1 MNFYIIKVLLYA
13 RHSRYEY
20 WSYALITA
28 LGPCGAVLLARPKV
42 PKNRHG
48 ALPHEP
54 RHPEPD
60 AVTLDCS
67 ITEH

>member
-13 RHSRYEY
+13 RYSRYEY

-54 RHPEPD
+54 RLSAEHMATPD
-60 AVTLDCS
+60 CQPS
-67 ITEH
+67 